1 MTLRRGKH
9 PRQEQQSK
17 KARQVAEATVPGD
30 GALALR
36 LFDRL
41 FPGPSWR
48 AWRAWTCGVFAQP
61 MSETEAA
68 TFRELTA
75 RSTLP
80 TAPSTEA
87 WTIAGRK
94 SGKSRMAAFVVTVL
108 AAVRKWKMAPG
119 ERPMVLLI
127 APSRKQAG
135 IVLDYAEAMIRQV
148 PTVRITRRTS
158 EEVEVST
165 GVAIRIE
172 AASFR
177 TPRGFTVVGLV
188 ADEIAFWR
196 TDSGANPDR
205 EILRA
210 VRPAL
215 VAVPGSL
222 LVAISTPYASRGVLH
237 ETYERH
243 FGHDSDTL
251 VVQAATTQLNPTIHP
266 RRIEQAIESDPAGAN
281 AEWLAQFRS
290 DLESLFVRA
299 ALAAVTVRGRFELP
313 PTPGLP
319 YVAFIDPAGG
329 SGADSFTLAIAHR
342 DITGRPILDLV
353 REVRPTFSPEA
364 VCQSFALELK
374 RYGVS
379 AVFSDY
385 YAAQWPVE
393 RFAAHGIAVQQSPFK
408 RSELYLELVPAVQSG
423 ACELLDN
430 PRLINQLADLERVT
444 GNSGKDAVDHPHA
457 GHDDLANSACGAL
470 VMATHSVGLL
480 APLPPDFTGCN
491 NFEAS
496 AASNC
501 AFLSR
506 GPWFPSD
513 PHCKKHCPGLKAV
526 LPVYRSYRAACAAAG
541 EPVMT
546 ARQFLREKFEFT
558 PMMNRFAKDPLNEL
572 LESLW

>member
-1 MTLRRGKH
+1 MTKRPTR
-9 PRQEQQSK
+9 PTRAPTS
-17 KARQVAEATVPGD
+17 APTSATAAPDD
-30 GALALR
+30 GLLALK

-41 FPGPSWR
+41 FPGPTWRNWR
-48 AWRAWTCGVFAQP
+48 AWVCGVFGLP
-61 MSETEAA
+61 MSEAEAA
-68 TFRELTA
+68 TFRELAA

-80 TAPSTEA
+80 TAASNEA

-94 SGKSRMAAFVVTVL
+94 SGKSRMAAFIVTFL

-119 ERPMVLLI
+119 ERPTVLLI
-127 APSRKQAG
+127 APSRRQAG
-135 IVLDYAEAMIRQV
+135 IVLDFAAAMIRQV
-148 PTVRITRRTS
+148 PTVRITRRTN

-222 LVAISTPYASRGVLH
+222 LVSISTPYASRGVLH
-237 ETYERH
+237 ETFERH
-243 FGHDSDTL
+243 FGRDDSDTL
-251 VVQAATTQLNPTIHP
+251 VVQAPTTLLNPTIHP

-290 DLESLFVRA
+290 DLESLFMRA
-299 ALAAVTVRGRFELP
+299 ALTAVTVRGRFELP
-313 PTPGLP
+313 AMPGLP

-329 SGADSFTLAIAHR
+329 SGSDSFTLAIAHR
-342 DITGRPILDLV
+342 DVTGRPILDLV

-364 VCQSFALELK
+364 VCQSFALDLK

-423 ACELLDN
+423 ACELLDV

-444 GNSGKDAVDHPHA
+444 GNSGKDAVDHPRA
-457 GHDDLANSACGAL
+457 GHDDVANAAAGAL
-470 VMATHSVGLL
+470 VMCSHAVGLK

-496 AASNC
+496 AATRC
-501 AFLSR
+501 AFLAR

-513 PHCKKHCPGLKAV
+513 PHCKQHCAGLRAV
-526 LPVYRSYRAACAAAG
+526 LPVYRSHKAAAAAAG
-541 EPVMT
+541 EPPMT
-546 ARQFLREKFEFT
+546 ASQFLRQRFEFNAF
-558 PMMNRFAKDPLNEL
+558 MGRFDQNRVNTWADHMI
-572 LESLW
+572 